1 MRLLI
6 ALLLWCGWVQAA
18 NLEVVITGLPPGVE
32 AEVYLEGESLE
43 EAVPLAQS
51 QRLTDLEP
59 GRYWLLV
66 GRAVADGVSYLPS
79 FEQLELEIR
88 AGELRLVQLVYAPL
102 PGSLLVEVN
111 GLPAQIVPQLSL
123 TGTGL
128 AGPVLLG
135 GNTRVGPLVPGRY
148 ALEAA
153 PLQVD
158 GVAYSAELPRQELG
172 VTSGTQALLRVNYR
186 PTLGS
191 VKVEIAGL
199 SGWPGGLR
207 LEGARSYAV
216 DSAELGNLE
225 AGQYRLVAQPVEVE
239 GKRLY
244 PWPPS
249 QIVKVQ
255 SGQPTPVRLLYLAQ
269 TGSVRVDTAGLPPG
283 IQPVLQLEVKGQA
296 WELGAGPAWVGLP
309 PGEYL
314 LRAAPLEGGYMA
326 VQTEQT
332 VKVGDGQERVVRL
345 EYAMPGSALQLRIL
359 GLPQGERADL
369 VLQAPDGSRRS
380 LRLGANSTL
389 NGVKPG
395 NYRLTAGSVSV
406 QGDPYDPQ
414 VAEREVEV
422 LAGRNAVVE
431 VVYALSPGKV
441 ILAATGLPPGVA
453 GIVQLLPLDVEQA
466 EPITLSFEGR
476 QTFIVPA
483 GNYEIVTPYVYRG
496 RTAYGTRSPESNL
509 SLSPRAQLLL
519 ALEYLPL
526 PLAELTVNLIDPA
539 EARVV
544 LEGPQGT
551 RLEWVLR
558 GAETLIDL
566 LPGSYRVRNPE
577 DTPEGTGIIPRE
589 FTVLA
594 FEENSV
600 DLELAAVEQPT
611 GGPDLSRAELE
622 FLGTVSPDC
631 GVVYTVAAH
640 PQRPILVLACENGQI
655 IVWDWDAEE
664 ELARL
669 RGHRNLVTSLAFSPD
684 GNLLASASKDQTV
697 RLWDFKAQRALAVLE
712 GHAELVWTV
721 AFSPDGQWLASGGE
735 DQTVKVWNPRNRELV
750 ATWRG
755 PASDVYTLAFDPSS
769 RFVLVGHQNGDVV
782 QWSLANGEPV
792 TTLKPG
798 CKAIGDLV
806 FDPAGKYLAAGC
818 ADGRVA
824 LWDWSTRKIAGFLE
838 GHDDFVYA
846 VAFHPQGGL
855 LASGAEDGTVRVW
868 AMDSLSEIAVLDE
881 PGDEVT
887 GVVFLANGQG
897 LAAGGFSEELYLW
910 SLGGE

>member
-18 NLEVVITGLPPGVE
+18 NLELVITGLPPGVE
-32 AEVYLEGESLE
+32 AEVYLEGESLD
-43 EAVPLAQS
+43 EAVPLVQS

-59 GRYWLLV
+59 GRYQLLA
-66 GRAVADGVSYLPS
+66 GRVVAGGVNYLPS
-79 FEQLELEIR
+79 FEQLDLTIR
-88 AGELRLVQLVYAPL
+88 ASELRLVRLDYVPV

-111 GLPAQIVPQLSL
+111 GLPAQVVPQLSL
-123 TGTGL
+123 TGIGL

-135 GNTRVGPLVPGRY
+135 ENTRVGPLAPGRY

-153 PLQVD
+153 PLQLD
-158 GVAYSAELPRQELG
+158 GVAYSAELPRQELV

-186 PTLGS
+186 PTPGS

-207 LEGARSYAV
+207 LEGTRSYAV
-216 DSAELGNLE
+216 DLAELGNLE

-249 QIVKVQ
+249 QVVTVQ
-255 SGQPTPVRLLYLAQ
+255 SGQSTPIRLFYLAQ
-269 TGSVRVDTAGLPPG
+269 TGSIRVETAGLPPG
-283 IQPVLQLEVKGQA
+283 VQPVLQLGVKGQP

-314 LRAAPLEGGYMA
+314 LKAAPLESGYTA
-326 VQTEQT
+326 IRGEQT
-332 VKVGDGQERVVRL
+332 VSVAAGQERVVRL
-345 EYAMPGSALQLRIL
+345 EYALPGSALQLRIL

-369 VLQAPDGSRRS
+369 VLQAPDGSRRN
-380 LRLGANSTL
+380 LRLGGSSTL
-389 NGVKPG
+389 SGVKPG
-395 NYRLTAGSVSV
+395 IYRLTANAVSV
-406 QGDPYDPQ
+406 KGDPYDPQ
-414 VAEREVEV
+414 VAEREIEV
-422 LAGRNAVVE
+422 VVGSSAVVE
-431 VVYALSPGKV
+431 VVYGLSPGKV

-453 GIVQLLPLDVEQA
+453 GLVQLLPLDVEQA

-476 QTFIVPA
+476 QTFVVPA
-483 GNYEIVTPYVYRG
+483 GNYEVVTPYVYRG
-496 RTAYGTRSPESNL
+496 RTAYGTRSPESSL

-519 ALEYLPL
+519 ALDYLPL
-526 PLAELTVNLIDPA
+526 PLAELTLNLKGPP

-544 LEGPQGT
+544 LQGPQAT
-551 RLEWVLR
+551 RLEWELK

-566 LPGSYRVRNPE
+566 LPGNYLVRNPD
-577 DTPEGTGIIPRE
+577 DTPEGAGIIPKA

-594 FEENSV
+594 FEENSI
-600 DLELAAVEQPT
+600 DLEGAVVEQPPGGT
-611 GGPDLSRAELE
+611 GRVELE
-622 FLGTVSPDC
+622 FLGSVSPDC

-640 PQRPILVLACENGQI
+640 PQQPWLVLACENGQI
-655 IVWDWDAEE
+655 RVWDWEAGE

-669 RGHRNLVTSLAFSPD
+669 KGHRNLVTSLAFSPD

-697 RLWDFKAQRALAVLE
+697 RLWDFKALRALAVLE
-712 GHAELVWTV
+712 GHTELVWAV
-721 AFSPDGQWLASGGE
+721 AFSPDGQWLASGAE
-735 DQTVKVWNPRNRELV
+735 DQTVKLWNPRTRELV
-750 ATWRG
+750 ATLRG
-755 PASDVYTLAFDPSS
+755 PASDVYALTFDPSS
-769 RFVLVGHQNGDVV
+769 KFLLVGHQNGDVV
-782 QWSLANGEPV
+782 QWGLANREPV

-798 CKAIGDLV
+798 CKAIGDLA

-824 LWDWSTRKIAGFLE
+824 LWDWATRKIAGFLE
-838 GHDDFVYA
+838 GHDDFVYT

-868 AMDSLSEIAVLDE
+868 AMDSFSEIAVLDE
-881 PGDEVT
+881 PGDEVS